1 MKTFKLVTAGLLSML
16 AINVAS
22 ALTEIR
28 LTGSTAFRNAT
39 DNAIRDTLQTG
50 YVWGSTGGTGIGANQ
65 EIFVGLTITSN
76 VQVEIKCSWSGS
88 AGGIQTVAS
97 VSPSLA
103 AGQPFIIDATGV
115 SFSGANATA
124 TVDVTPLT
132 AAGASIASG
141 DITESAH
148 ADVALSDA
156 YQTTTNFVAGPAF
169 EGVTYTNLKD
179 TLVGVVPFEWV
190 KGQTTVSIGGVA
202 GVTNVSIPQ
211 AQALMTGGIAMNQ
224 FTGLIADQSVI
235 VGIVG
240 RDHDSGTRI
249 GAFYDGQIGGL
260 VFGSPTDAFNTSC
273 LQYEP
278 NGATVGATQF
288 DTQSA
293 GTGTINALAAWPTES
308 VLGETRPS
316 GSEGFF
322 SGSNVKGV
330 LNRQCDLTSGNYII
344 SYLGMSDANG
354 VNPGTGYS
362 YTDGAGHT
370 ATVTP
375 SLNALTFGGYYPGTP
390 THPFGPPYT
399 NILQGIYTFWGYEHY
414 LYNSATIGAKQAVA
428 DQIAAQVKLE
438 ADYNGVGIKLSDM
451 VSSRT
456 GDGLSVTSP

>member
-1 MKTFKLVTAGLLSML
+1 MKTIKLVTTGLLSML

-50 YVWGSTGGTGIGANQ
+50 YVWGSTGGAGIGANQ
-65 EIFVGLTITSN
+65 EIFVGLTNTSN

-124 TVDVTPLT
+124 TVDATPLT
-132 AAGASIASG
+132 AAGANILST

-156 YQTTTNFVAGPAF
+156 YQSTTPYVAGTYL
-169 EGVTYTNLKD
+169 GVTYANLAD
-179 TLVGVVPFEWV
+179 TIVGVVPFEWV
-190 KGQTTVSIGGVA
+190 KGATTVSVGGVA
-202 GVTNVSIPQ
+202 GVTNVAIPQ
-211 AQALMTGGIAMNQ
+211 AQALLTGGIAMNQ
-224 FTGLIADQSVI
+224 FTGNIGDQGVI
-235 VGIVG
+235 VGTVG

-260 VFGSPTDAFNTSC
+260 VFGSPTDAFLTPC
-273 LQYEP
+273 LQYIP
-278 NGATVGATQF
+278 NGAVVGANQF
-288 DTQSA
+288 DPQSP
-293 GTGTINALAAWPTES
+293 GTGTISTLTAWPTES

-316 GSEGFF
+316 GNEGFF
-322 SGSNVKGV
+322 SGSNVKAV
-330 LNRQCDLTSGNYII
+330 LNRPTDLTQGNYII

-375 SLNALTFGGYYPGTP
+375 SQNALTFGGYYPGTP

-414 LYNSATIGAKQAVA
+414 LYNSSTIGAKKSVA
-428 DQIAAQVKLE
+428 DQIAAQVTLE